1 MEEFAFEAVEV
12 ADDLIEGVAGGA
24 EGKVPGA
31 AVIKL
36 VTAEG
41 FFVLGEAIPG
51 VLGVFGSG
59 DAPEV
64 EGGLVGVFGID
75 DHLDEEDGAGDEFA
89 VGVVGGG
96 VGVVAGAV
104 IIID

>member
-1 MEEFAFEAVEV
+1 MEEFALEAVEV
-12 ADDLIEGVAGGA
+12 ADDAVEGVASRA

-36 VTAEG
+36 VAAEG
-41 FFVLGEAIPG
+41 FFVFGEAVPG

-59 DAPEV
+59 DTPEI
-64 EGGLVGVFGID
+64 EGGLAGVFGID

-89 VGVVGGG
+89 VGIVGGG